1 MKTTQSKREQQEVR
15 KFKPTCSR
23 NLSTGLRLCPDHPL
37 IPTANR
43 PPRYSCWKDPERLP
57 LQSWSACWLSLG
69 QAEELA
75 CYCWLPGKARVPAA
89 SPSPTTQTHSGWRLG
104 ETVLTAEVG
113 WGAVCTHNFSR
124 HMQWTFRSRITRLGW
139 VYMGIIPT
147 PVRLCLYTHTPLAK
161 SSLHMAFKMSH
172 YTRHSRC
179 CYRTKRP
186 LQVNTELPPAL
197 LVSGC

>member
-1 MKTTQSKREQQEVR
+1 M
-15 KFKPTCSR
+15 P
-23 NLSTGLRLCPDHPL
+23 
-37 IPTANR
+37 R
-43 PPRYSCWKDPERLP
+43 PPRSPRPTALPDTLVGKTQKDSP

-89 SPSPTTQTHSGWRLG
+89 SPSPTTQTHSSWRLG

-113 WGAVCTHNFSR
+113 WGVVCTHNFSR

-139 VYMGIIPT
+139 VYMGILPT

-179 CYRTKRP
+179 CYHTKRP
-186 LQVNTELPPAL
+186 LQANTELPPAL